1 MLKELKIKNLAI
13 IDDLTV
19 RFDGGLNVLTGETG
33 AGKSIIVDAL
43 GLALG
48 DRAQSDLIKS
58 GEKEASVQAFFDLEE
73 DIAGLPDIG
82 IDLSE
87 GLLLRRTISNS
98 GKSRAYINDTMVTL
112 QTLAETGRLLVDIH
126 SQHEHQSLLTAE
138 KQRNMLDAYGGLRNE
153 VEKVGRCHEAVQKTL
168 NELNDLT
175 GKVKERAYRMDL
187 LSFQVDE
194 IEKAG
199 LLPDERQELEEERQ
213 LLANAGRLQEATQA
227 AYSILH
233 EEEGCCLDDLSKAIS
248 RLRDLSSFD
257 SGLKQVLEE
266 LESAKPLLED
276 AAISLRS
283 CRDRYN
289 VDPGRLDQVEERL
302 ELIRRLSKKY
312 GESIKDILEYRD
324 RAAEELATLTASD
337 ERLHGL
343 EEELKDLNE
352 KLSNAAVTLSEK
364 RKKTAGKI
372 ESLIEKNLKDL
383 AFGSAKFM
391 IDIRQELTQD
401 GKPKISSNGMDRIEF
416 LFSANAGEPLK
427 PLSKTASG
435 GELSRIMLCLKTI
448 LADVDNVPVLIF
460 DEVDAGIG
468 GKTAESVGQK
478 LVNISS
484 KHQLICITH
493 LPQIAR
499 HADSHLRIEK
509 VQKKNSVAVEINQL
523 SGEERSEEI
532 ARMLSGTVT
541 DISKR
546 HAEELLA
553 GRR

>member
-153 VEKVGRCHEAVQKTL
+153 VEKVGRCHEAVQKTS

-175 GKVKERAYRMDL
+175 GKVKERAYRIDL

-312 GESIKDILEYRD
+312 GEGIKDILEYRS

-352 KLSNAAVTLSEK
+352 KLNSAAVTLSEK

-468 GKTAESVGQK
+468 GKTAESVGHK